1 MHEYSA
7 IVMPLPL
14 VRNKSTSVVVH
25 FAMDGSL
32 KILYFH
38 IVKQISRYV

>member
-7 IVMPLPL
+7 IVMRFSF

-25 FAMDGSL
+25 FEVSGSL
-32 KILYFH
+32 KIYTF
-38 IVKQISRYV
+38 ISFNNFSIQ